1 MQCGVNTAMLRHGGM
16 RDKLLLTPGIN
27 YGKTAGRCGSGKM
40 GSIRIYRIIL
50 LRNPA
55 VFVISGSWNESVVR
69 SRRPSQQLGFRIYV
83 DHYT

>member
-1 MQCGVNTAMLRHGGM
+1 
-16 RDKLLLTPGIN
+16 
-27 YGKTAGRCGSGKM
+27 M

-83 DHYT
+83 DHYTQDAMWRQHRNASSQWYAG